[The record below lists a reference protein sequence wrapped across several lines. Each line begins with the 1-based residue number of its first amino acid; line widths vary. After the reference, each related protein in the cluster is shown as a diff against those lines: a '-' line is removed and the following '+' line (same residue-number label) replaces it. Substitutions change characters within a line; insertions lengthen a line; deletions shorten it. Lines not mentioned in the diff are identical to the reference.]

1 MPNGGSGRPAA
12 RRSPAP
18 GPSHPPR
25 PPAAGNRLR
34 RLPGGR
40 RGRSGTLAPPPRRGW
55 MWPRP
60 RPSLLSYS
68 AGRHSALGRTT
79 RPPAA
84 GGEKGREPRPL
95 PSAAAGLAVG
105 IPSPPS
111 PPLSRWFRP
120 ARPLATAGAP
130 REDGG
135 SVTAP
140 PPAPALLPRACRPP
154 SPPGPG
160 AMSDSDSEEGPD
172 RQLKLVVLG
181 DGTCGKVSAGP
192 AAGAPGPSRPSLS
205 PAAVATWGGATPS
218 GGHPGGAAGSG
229 LRWPGG
235 GRRAAGAEGSG
246 PGPRI
251 RCESGAQGSLWLFQ
265 LLCQGT
271 SGLC

>member
-40 RGRSGTLAPPPRRGW
+40 RGRSGPLAPPPRRGW

-68 AGRHSALGRTT
+68 AGRHSAPGRTT

-111 PPLSRWFRP
+111 PPLVSPSAALSDGGGAEGRWRLRDRAAAGSCSPAPLPPLRP
-120 ARPLATAGAP
+120 APAARPPRRGRGPCRTRTRRRARTASSSSWCWGTAP
-130 REDGG
+130 AAR
-135 SVTAP
+135 SVPAP
-140 PPAPALLPRACRPP
+140 PPAPRAPPGLLYRLPLSRHRAARPP
-154 SPPGPG
+154 RVVVPVELLG
-160 AMSDSDSEEGPD
+160 AG
-172 RQLKLVVLG
+172 
-181 DGTCGKVSAGP
+181 
-192 AAGAPGPSRPSLS
+192 
-205 PAAVATWGGATPS
+205 
-218 GGHPGGAAGSG
+218 
-229 LRWPGG
+229 
-235 GRRAAGAEGSG
+235 
-246 PGPRI
+246 
-251 RCESGAQGSLWLFQ
+251 
-265 LLCQGT
+265 
-271 SGLC
+271 